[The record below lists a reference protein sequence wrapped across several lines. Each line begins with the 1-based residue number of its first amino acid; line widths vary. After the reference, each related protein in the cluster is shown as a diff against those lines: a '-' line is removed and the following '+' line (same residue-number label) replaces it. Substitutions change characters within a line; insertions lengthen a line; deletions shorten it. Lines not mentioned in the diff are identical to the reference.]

1 MVYDTELDAVNT
13 YGINAFPCTFFIDGD
28 GNLVARGSGM
38 LTLETLE
45 QGIAMIAE

>member
-1 MVYDTELDAVNT
+1 MNT
-13 YGINAFPCTFFIDGD
+13 YGIKAFPCTFFINAE